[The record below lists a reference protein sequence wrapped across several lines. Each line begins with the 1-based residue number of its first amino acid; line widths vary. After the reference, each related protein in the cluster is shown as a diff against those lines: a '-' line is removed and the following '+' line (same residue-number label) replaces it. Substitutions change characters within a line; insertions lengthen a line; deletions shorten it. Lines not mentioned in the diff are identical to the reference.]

1 MLPTGNAGVG
11 KFPTMTS
18 ALMTQGPLTAAE
30 ERSAMPTARTRVLV
44 VDDHRTFAEL
54 LSRALDA
61 EDDLVCVGHAQDSA
75 EAIAAVDR
83 LRPDVVLM
91 DVHLP
96 DRDGISTSAELV
108 RDHPDLK
115 ILILTAHASLADV
128 ERAAAAGASGF
139 LAKDGSLTEVLNGL
153 RTARRGSLIL
163 PDGLLARLS
172 AVVEQDRS
180 MLHWNL
186 TPRELEVLRLLG
198 HGRDPRGIAKELGVT
213 LHTCRGYVKGVL
225 AKLGVHSQLEAV
237 VLATRT
243 GLIRLG
249 D

>member
-1 MLPTGNAGVG
+1 
-11 KFPTMTS
+11 MTS
-18 ALMTQGPLTAAE
+18 AVISQAPCALDDELLAKPA
-30 ERSAMPTARTRVLV
+30 ARTRVLV

-61 EDDLVCVGHAQDSA
+61 ERDMECVGHAQNSA
-75 EAIAAVDR
+75 EALAAVAR
-83 LRPDVVLM
+83 LKPDVVLM

-96 DRDGISTSAELV
+96 DQDGISTSAQLV

-128 ERAAAAGASGF
+128 ERAAAAGAAGF

-163 PDGLLARLS
+163 PEGLLSRLS
-172 AVVEQDRS
+172 AVVEEDRS
-180 MLHWNL
+180 MLQWNL

-198 HGRDPRGIAKELGVT
+198 RGRDPRGIAKELGVT

>member
-1 MLPTGNAGVG
+1 MNP
-11 KFPTMTS
+11 S
-18 ALMTQGPLTAAE
+18 ALIAQEPLQMGDE
-30 ERSAMPTARTRVLV
+30 GQVVPGGLTRVLV

-54 LSRALDA
+54 LSKALDA
-61 EDDLVCVGHAQDSA
+61 ESDLECVGHAQDSA
-75 EAIAAVDR
+75 EAITAVLR

-96 DRDGISTSAELV
+96 DRDGISTTAELV
-108 RDHPDLK
+108 RDDPDLK
-115 ILILTAHASLADV
+115 VLILTAHASLADI

-139 LAKDGSLTEVLNGL
+139 LAKDGSLTEVLGGL

-163 PDGLLARLS
+163 PDGLLDRLS
-172 AVVEQDRS
+172 AVGESDPS
-180 MLHWNL
+180 MDHWQL
-186 TPRELEVLRLLG
+186 TPRELEVLELLG
-198 HGRDPRGIAKELGVT
+198 HGRDPRGIAKDLGVS
-213 LHTCRGYVKGVL
+213 LNTCRGYVKAVL

-237 VLATRT
+237 VVATRA